1 MRLSIR
7 LVRDSSNA
15 AECNYLKIFR
25 DERIVK
31 TIKLFT
37 AKILYAINIFVQKIL
52 IYPKYCMY
60 CLYTYP
66 RYSQDVS
73 GFIKNS
79 FTRLFSLTKKA
90 NDATRL
96 AFPLI
101 LQSLFYVK
109 SYVNH

>member
-1 MRLSIR
+1 MPLN
-7 LVRDSSNA
+7 VG
-15 AECNYLKIFR
+15 NYLKIFR

-31 TIKLFT
+31 IIKLFT
-37 AKILYAINIFVQKIL
+37 VKILYAINIFVQKIL

-79 FTRLFSLTKKA
+79 FTHLFSLTKTIKE
-90 NDATRL
+90 
-96 AFPLI
+96 
-101 LQSLFYVK
+101 SE
-109 SYVNH
+109 